1 MKMKSKN
8 QIAVQ
13 PVKLKVSELRRLVRE
28 EYARGIPDFVTSNA
42 ASNCVEEMKRHLVRY
57 VQQKAADPKTQ
68 RELLIRANSSLDEM
82 EKEIKEVIEKHMM
95 SFIYN
100 V

>member
-1 MKMKSKN
+1 MKLESQTIK
-8 QIAVQ
+8 
-13 PVKLKVSELRRLVRE
+13 KLTVGQLRKLVRE

-57 VQQKAADPKTQ
+57 VQQKAADPRMQ
-68 RELLIRANSSLDEM
+68 RELLARANSSLDDM

-95 SFIYN
+95 AFIYN
-100 V
+100 A

>member
-1 MKMKSKN
+1 MFDKH
-8 QIAVQ
+8 QIKQ
-13 PVKLKVSELRRLVRE
+13 PTKLTVKELRKLVRE
-28 EYARGIPDFVTSNA
+28 EYARGIPEFVASSA

-68 RELLIRANSSLDEM
+68 RDLLGRANVSLETM
-82 EKEIKEVIEKHMM
+82 EKEIKDVIEKHMM
-95 SFIYN
+95 QFIYN